1 MSTPDL
7 SRRHAIAAAAAV
19 GLGAPVLAACSS
31 DSTDSTG
38 SPDPTGSTGSA
49 GSDSTGTALVAT
61 ADVPVGGGAVV
72 DKIVVTQPTE
82 GEFKAFTAVCTHQGC
97 TVTEIADNVITCPCH
112 QSTFSAEDGS
122 NLTGPAPERTPN
134 SLQPLAAFAIKV
146 EGDQILP
153 A

>member
-19 GLGAPVLAACSS
+19 GLGVPGLAACSS

-38 SPDPTGSTGSA
+38 SPDPTGSA

-61 ADVPVGGGAVV
+61 ADVPVGGGTVV

-82 GEFKAFTAVCTHQGC
+82 GDFKAFTAVCTHQGC
-97 TVTEIADNVITCPCH
+97 TVSEIADNVITCRCH

-134 SLQPLAAFAIKV
+134 SLQPLAEVAIKV